1 MVSTEVISF
10 VVMAAGPWRDIAGQK
25 HDYLKLKDKLKC
37 KRLYYTGQIDT
48 YFAYLGGPSWNIDR

>member
-10 VVMAAGPWRDIAGQK
+10 VVMAGPWRDIAGQK
-25 HDYLKLKDKLKC
+25 HDYHEVEGQTLKC

-48 YFAYLGGPSWNIDR
+48 YFAYLGGPSWNIYR